1 MPVIIFAWRQLL
13 YNFMSTSIASLKFSS
28 LSSPSLNLGQK
39 QYASPISNET
49 ELHIQMFID
58 EAGRQKIWTS
68 NSLSVE
74 IQSSISVTTPEG
86 DFC

>member
-49 ELHIQMFID
+49 ELHIQMLFD

>member
-28 LSSPSLNLGQK
+28 LSSPSLNLGQT

-49 ELHIQMFID
+49 ELHIQMLFD